1 MANNKYK
8 HSRLV
13 VTTRDLHEKNRNR
26 NDAIVVAKGYSWQII
41 DTNITDWLQQKE
53 TNMRKIEMIQW
64 WLLRVIRVKKIHT

>member
-8 HSRLV
+8 HNRLV

-26 NDAIVVAKGYSWQII
+26 NDAIVVTKGYSWQII

-53 TNMRKIEMIQW
+53 TNMRKIEIQMIQW
-64 WLLRVIRVKKIHT
+64 WLLRVILGK